1 MKKTLNLARSFRMYA
16 VLVCMM
22 ILMALSM
29 PERAEAA
36 TKKINV
42 GSSVTFSVSGPAK
55 WSLSNKKVAKI
66 KAIGSRK
73 AKVTG
78 IKAGTTKVTARVGDK
93 KYTINLTIKAAAK
106 KKTKKSVSP
115 KAAND
120 NAAVQV
126 NARSIPGSRDM
137 VFTVDTGATVTG
149 HFEDVIASEIAAQ
162 TSAYR
167 TSSGAGALKVD
178 KNLVTAARVRA
189 YEAAV
194 SWNHTRPN
202 GKPYLHRQ

>member
-1 MKKTLNLARSFRMYA
+1 MLLSRRNGIMKKTLNLARSFRMYA

-137 VFTVDTGATVTG
+137 VFTVDTGATVTVQ
-149 HFEDVIASEIAAQ
+149 D
-162 TSAYR
+162 TSK
-167 TSSGAGALKVD
+167 TSSPARSLPRQALTE
-178 KNLVTAARVRA
+178 LPQGPALLR
-189 YEAAV
+189 
-194 SWNHTRPN
+194 STRIWLP
-202 GKPYLHRQ
+202 PQE